1 MAESNATQGS
11 GTEGLP
17 YLLTVE
23 QTADLLSI
31 GRTLAHQKTKL
42 FLDSGGVAVDGIPAV
57 RIGRAKRVPRVRL
70 LEWIDRGCMN
80 LSSASAG
87 DELAPRRRT
96 DDDSAPR
103 PQGARREEPP
113 PEAPQ
118 LFPAM

>member
-1 MAESNATQGS
+1 MAETTPTHSS
-11 GTEGLP
+11 GLEGEP

-23 QTADLLSI
+23 QTAELLSI
-31 GRTLAHQKTKL
+31 GRTLAHKKTKL

-80 LSSASAG
+80 APSAPAR

-96 DDDSAPR
+96 DDDRPPR
-103 PQGARREEPP
+103 PQGARPDEPP
-113 PEAPQ
+113 PEQPP
-118 LFPAM
+118 LFPAV

>member
-1 MAESNATQGS
+1 MAESNPTHGS
-11 GTEGLP
+11 GTEGQP

-42 FLDSGGVAVDGIPAV
+42 FLDSGGVAVDGIPTV
-57 RIGRAKRVPRVRL
+57 RIGRAKRVPRDRL

-80 LSSASAG
+80 IPSATAR
-87 DELAPRRRT
+87 DELARRRRT

-103 PQGARREEPP
+103 PQGARRDEPP
-113 PEAPQ
+113 PEQPP

>member
-1 MAESNATQGS
+1 MAETNQAHPS
-11 GTEGLP
+11 GREDLP

-23 QTADLLSI
+23 QVADLVNI
-31 GRTLAHQKTKL
+31 GRTLVHQKTKL

-57 RIGRAKRVPRVRL
+57 RIGRCKRVPRDRL

-80 LSSASAG
+80 IPSETAL

-103 PQGARREEPP
+103 PPGARRPEPP
-113 PEAPQ
+113 PEQPP
-118 LFPAM
+118 LFPAV

>member
-1 MAESNATQGS
+1 MAELNPTHES
-11 GTEGLP
+11 GTEVPP

-80 LSSASAG
+80 VPSAARR
-87 DELAPRRRT
+87 DELARRRRT
-96 DDDSAPR
+96 DDDIVAR
-103 PQGARREEPP
+103 PQSAKRDEPP
-113 PEAPQ
+113 PEQPP